1 MARRCCHVVSELT
14 DASATSRRYP
24 PDTSLSRSG
33 SVAFI
38 FFFQAEDGIRDLTV
52 TGVQT
57 CALPISAKGTARV
70 RHPSAHRLSHGVA
83 RAGGPDPGAR
93 RVVEP
98 GRPGGRPVLRLRGR
112 MVPGRAGSARRQ
124 RGPGATDGA
133 DPLGARR
140 RGRVRPGVSL
150 RTGVDRQSLGDRC
163 AQRRGLLAADGPHG
177 LRAMTPERFREAGR
191 QTIDW
196 IARYLERIE
205 RYPVLARVAPGDIRR
220 RLPAHPPE
228 QGEAFDAILRDLDDV
243 ILTWGTHS
251 QFPNI

>member
-1 MARRCCHVVSELT
+1 
-14 DASATSRRYP
+14 
-24 PDTSLSRSG
+24 
-33 SVAFI
+33 
-38 FFFQAEDGIRDLTV
+38 
-52 TGVQT
+52 
-57 CALPISAKGTARV
+57 
-70 RHPSAHRLSHGVA
+70 SHGVA

-98 GRPGGRPVLRLRGR
+98 GGPGGRAVLRLRGR

-191 QTIDW
+191 QAIDW
-196 IARYLERIE
+196 LVDMLALPDRFKSSGQGGGVIQDTASSASLCALLAARERATAFRTNDTGVDRVLTAYTSTQAHSSLEKAAGIAGIGRRHVRAIE
-205 RYPVLARVAPGDIRR
+205 V
-220 RLPAHPPE
+220 
-228 QGEAFDAILRDLDDV
+228 DA
-243 ILTWGTHS
+243 G
-251 QFPNI
+251 